1 MDGVLA
7 YYQTW
12 TLEFPEVVLEIAVNL
27 HRESNLGH
35 IQIYVI
41 MPAISDTGLDSQ
53 TKLVLLYN
61 VPSVIWHVYKG

>member
-41 MPAISDTGLDSQ
+41 MPAISDTGLD
-53 TKLVLLYN
+53 
-61 VPSVIWHVYKG
+61 